1 MRNVNASATYIQ
13 KVVRATQIRLV
24 MDRTGR
30 DMARAYQIEMTALV
44 KQKNDLTETLYVAKT
59 GALAGK
65 LRANLARHRDICID
79 MRRMPLLALGATQVA
94 QIDKAR
100 RMAMK
105 GSVQPMRISECE
117 PMVFALA
124 KMEPKLPARYGAQ
137 RSRVLDM
144 VVEAKKEFAKTL
156 PKANETNR
164 RPHAG
169 AKRGRAAIIARRL
182 AKKPKL
188 VESRG
193 PAMDEDQ
200 FNSWALQQFKPKRF

>member
-1 MRNVNASATYIQ
+1 MLLAATLRIQRCWLGGIHRKWMRNVNASATYIQ
-13 KVVRATQIRLV
+13 KIVRATQIRLV

-30 DMARAYQIEMTALV
+30 DMARAYQIEMTDLV

-65 LRANLARHRDICID
+65 LRANLARHRDMTID

-100 RMAMK
+100 KIAMK
-105 GSVQPMRISECE
+105 GSVQPMRISETE

-137 RSRVLDM
+137 RSRVLNM
-144 VVEAKKEFAKTL
+144 VIEAKKELEKTL
-156 PKANETNR
+156 PRETTR
-164 RPHAG
+164 RPHSG
-169 AKRGRAAIIARRL
+169 AKRGRAAIIAR
-182 AKKPKL
+182 
-188 VESRG
+188 
-193 PAMDEDQ
+193 
-200 FNSWALQQFKPKRF
+200 